1 MPQTGYT
8 SGYSLTQPGTGTISR
23 ERLTGEGIP
32 SHEAAQSDGCVRV
45 LLMLLVVLG
54 RRLVPGQQ
62 IERVHA
68 DAVGDPADRRELKVP
83 LAPLDGAV
91 VGRAQT
97 QLVRERE
104 GPHFEQEH
112 LR

>member
-1 MPQTGYT
+1 M
-8 SGYSLTQPGTGTISR
+8 QPRTGTISR
-23 ERLTGEGIP
+23 EHLTGEGFP

-62 IERVHA
+62 VERVHA

-83 LAPLDGAV
+83 LAPLDGAI
-91 VGRAQT
+91 VGRAPT
-97 QLVRERE
+97 PLVRERE
-104 GPHFEQEH
+104 RPHFQQNH
-112 LR
+112 LE